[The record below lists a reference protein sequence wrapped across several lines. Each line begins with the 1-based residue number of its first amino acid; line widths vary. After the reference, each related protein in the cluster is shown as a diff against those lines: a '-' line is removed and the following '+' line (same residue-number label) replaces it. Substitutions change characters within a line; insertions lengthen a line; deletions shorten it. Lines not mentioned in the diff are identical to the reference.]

1 MCMYFTQHPSFIS
14 KEPKQYLHF
23 YFHSYSAIW
32 WWSLK
37 CSLTFK
43 RKFLKL
49 CCLQVFLFCR
59 WEADRSY
66 RFFLLLDSLWRAH
79 ACTVPMFFMLRQRC
93 LYRSCAT
100 SSSVIIIS
108 FISITKTC
116 WQAGIIW
123 KEWTTYM
130 FTWAISKNFT

>member
-1 MCMYFTQHPSFIS
+1 MISKLWNLTLYEKTKMTEMCMYFTWHPSFIS
-14 KEPKQYLHF
+14 EELTQYLQYF

-37 CSLTFK
+37 CLLTLK
-43 RKFLKL
+43 RKFLEFS
-49 CCLQVFLFCR
+49 CLQVFLFCR

-66 RFFLLLDSLWRAH
+66 RFFLLLDYLVRAH
-79 ACTVPMFFMLRQRC
+79 AYIVPMFFMLHQKC
-93 LYRSCAT
+93 LYRLCAT

-116 WQAGIIW
+116 
-123 KEWTTYM
+123 
-130 FTWAISKNFT
+130 